1 LLAEAHQLCTD
12 IFKQIDTLL
21 VKVGSEHISL
31 FDETPNGVMVTID
44 DRMLHDITL
53 ACMKCC
59 EAKDQIM
66 IAKGKAVEKAK
77 NYTLGK

>member
-1 LLAEAHQLCTD
+1 
-12 IFKQIDTLL
+12 
-21 VKVGSEHISL
+21 
-31 FDETPNGVMVTID
+31 MVTID